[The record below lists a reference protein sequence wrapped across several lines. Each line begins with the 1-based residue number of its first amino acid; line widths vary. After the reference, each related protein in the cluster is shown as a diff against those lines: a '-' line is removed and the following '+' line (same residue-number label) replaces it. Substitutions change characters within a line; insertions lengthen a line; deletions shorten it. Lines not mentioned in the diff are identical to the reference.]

1 MYNSTRIQ
9 HITLCLI
16 AAIAMCSCSLFTRKH
31 QSGAIVEVYNQYLYE
46 HDLAA
51 VTAGLHWED
60 SAIAAENFIRQWAIE
75 ILEAEEGR
83 KIADDEL
90 KEMVKD
96 YQTALYKY
104 SYEQKLVN
112 QRMPKDIEDS
122 LVIRFYNEHPEEYVL
137 KESLVKG
144 ILLTLPNDA
153 PDLKKVRNWLAEP
166 NEKNLEALEKY
177 AYRNASGYE
186 LFLDEWRQEH
196 QLTTLLP
203 MENNDFTKLLK
214 TKSQIEL
221 HDSISTYI
229 LHVTDKVLKGE
240 TMPIEYARPQIEAI
254 LLAERQVTY
263 LHEERN
269 KLYDEALRFKKIKR
283 YDR

>member
-122 LVIRFYNEHPEEYVL
+122 LVIRFYNEHPEVYVL

-203 MENNDFTKLLK
+203 LENNDFTKLLK
-214 TKSQIEL
+214 TKAQIEL

>member
-1 MYNSTRIQ
+1 MHYSIRIQ

-16 AAIAMCSCSLFTRKH
+16 ALVAMGSCSLFTRKH
-31 QSGAIVEVYNQYLYE
+31 QSGAIVEINNQFLYE
-46 HDLAA
+46 HDLAE

-60 SAIAAENFIRQWAIE
+60 SAIAADNYIRQWAIA

-83 KIADDEL
+83 KIADDEVREL
-90 KEMVKD
+90 VKD

-104 SYEQKLVN
+104 AFEQKLVN
-112 QRMPKDIEDS
+112 QRMPKEIDDS
-122 LVIRFYNEHPEEYVL
+122 LILRFYNNHPKEYIL

-153 PDLKKVRNWLAEP
+153 PDIKKVHNWLNDP
-166 NEKNLEALEKY
+166 TEKNLEALEKY

-186 LFLDEWRQEH
+186 LFLDEWRLEH
-196 QLTTLLP
+196 LLTILLP
-203 MENNDFTKLLK
+203 MESNDFTKLIK
-214 TKSQIEL
+214 TQSIIEL
-221 HDSISTYI
+221 HDSLSTYI
-229 LHVTDKVLKGE
+229 LRITDKVPKGE
-240 TMPIEYARPQIEAI
+240 TMPLEYARPQIEAI

-283 YDR
+283 YDK